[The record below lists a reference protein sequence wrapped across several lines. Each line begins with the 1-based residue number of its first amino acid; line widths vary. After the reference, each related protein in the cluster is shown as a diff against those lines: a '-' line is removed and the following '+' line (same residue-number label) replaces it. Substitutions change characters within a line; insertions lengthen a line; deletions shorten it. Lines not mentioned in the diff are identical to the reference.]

1 MDTETRPL
9 PDAKTLFAR
18 MCIDGT
24 RFQAQKFLFA
34 VENYEGLGEATTQ
47 GEEITPNYMP
57 LLSDVFSSFFQNKAR
72 LKQNPP
78 RETEENREIIET
90 ALGLKEYEELHSVSR
105 LDFFASAAATRA
117 FSDQILK
124 LIKDKKE
131 ENEKAPQSGKANEN
145 KGSLGVDPAT
155 LRWAIRRS
163 LKKGLEE
170 AQDAKQAVETFGR
183 EEGGIKRIPITEQFR
198 LADLLGKNP
207 KIKEIV
213 KMLGRMRLEALSI
226 KRSRITHSATVRRG
240 VESVGIEGIDRV
252 LPDELAAL
260 AIGEEGEKLFLKKL
274 LDEDLLAYN
283 YKNPVDET
291 HGPILIAVDG
301 SGSMAGHKEIWA
313 KALAIAT
320 VLQAKKE
327 KRKSRGIIFGASE
340 QEIFEIEVN
349 RLEDLATASFHMGTN
364 FGPPLRW
371 SQDKFNEQPRAD
383 LFFITDG
390 ICNIEETERAD
401 FIRAKTR
408 SGANCYSVIIGSEAT
423 ETVKQFS
430 DKVFSLTQTPTS
442 HDGGQILSE
451 I

>member
-1 MDTETRPL
+1 MDTELKAL
-9 PDAKTLFAR
+9 PDAKTLFNR

-24 RFQAQKFLFA
+24 RFQAQKFLSA
-34 VENYEGLGEATTQ
+34 VENYEGLTEAVNQ
-47 GEEITPNYMP
+47 GEEITPNYLP

-72 LKQNPP
+72 LKQNHP
-78 RETEENREIIET
+78 RETEENREIMET

-124 LIKDKKE
+124 LLKGKKE
-131 ENEKAPQSGKANEN
+131 ENEKDPQSSKANEN
-145 KGSLGVDPAT
+145 KDPLGVDPDT

-183 EEGGIKRIPITEQFR
+183 EEGGIKRIPLTEQFR
-198 LADLLGKNP
+198 LADCLGKNP

-226 KRSRITHSATVRRG
+226 KRSRITQSATARRG
-240 VESVGIEGIDRV
+240 VETVGIEGIDRV

-260 AIGEEGEKLFLKKL
+260 AIGEEGEKVFLKKL
-274 LDEDLLAYN
+274 LDEDLLAYS
-283 YKNPVDET
+283 YKNPVEET

-301 SGSMAGHKEIWA
+301 SGSMAEPKEIWA

-327 KRKSRGIIFGASE
+327 KRKSNGIIFGASE
-340 QEIFEIEVN
+340 QEIFEIDVN
-349 RLEDLATASFHMGTN
+349 KLEDLATASFHMGTN

-371 SQDKFNEQPRAD
+371 AQYKFNEQPRTD

-390 ICNIEETERAD
+390 VCTIEENEKMD

-408 SGANCYSVIIGSEAT
+408 SGAKCYSVLIGSETT

-430 DKVFSLTQTPTS
+430 DKVFSLAATPTS
-442 HDGGQILSE
+442 QDGGRILSE
-451 I
+451 T